1 MSARKML
8 VALIILTGTYTS
20 AFIGTGRGTKR
31 TNMADVSVNMNIL
44 TEISNVFSGVRCV
57 DLCLQNEA
65 CVSVF
70 YRRQH
75 RRCQL
80 HDVLFMSPQDG
91 EQETG
96 TVYYSVT
103 TGDCPSGYVHNRLLN
118 FCYQLYQEKMTYDK
132 GLADCKSRGEHFV
145 VIDSEAKQNH
155 VVKQINSSSDT
166 RPCNY
171 YFDGSDAANEGHWVF
186 HDGRNMTYLPWAPGF
201 PHGNEKRDYIMAVRG
216 HSFRWYNA
224 IRGAFKQCYLCER
237 DV

>member
-1 MSARKML
+1 ML
-8 VALIILTGTYTS
+8 VALIILLTGTYTS

-31 TNMADVSVNMNIL
+31 TNMADVLVNMTIL
-44 TEISNVFSGVRCV
+44 SEFSNVLSGVRCV

-118 FCYQLYQEKMTYDK
+118 FCYQLHQEKMTYDK

-145 VIDSEAKQNH
+145 VIDSEDKQNH
-155 VVKQINSSSDT
+155 VVKQINSSLDT
-166 RPCNY
+166 GPCNY
-171 YFDGSDAANEGHWVF
+171 YIDGSDAANEGHWVF
-186 HDGRNMTYLPWAPGF
+186 HDGRKMTYFPWAPDYPRGDK
-201 PHGNEKRDYIMAVRG
+201 KRDYLMAG
-216 HSFRWYNA
+216 SDYNFRWLNA
-224 IRGAFKQCYLCER
+224 IRGKYKNFYICGR
-237 DV
+237 DM

>member
-8 VALIILTGTYTS
+8 VALIILLTGSYTS
-20 AFIGTGRGTKR
+20 AYIGTGRGTKS
-31 TNMADVSVNMNIL
+31 TKMADVLVSINIL
-44 TEISNVFSGVRCV
+44 TEVSNVFSGVRCV

-80 HDVLFMSPQDG
+80 HDVLFMTPQDG

-118 FCYQLYQEKMTYDK
+118 FCYQLHPERILYDD
-132 GLADCKSRGEHFV
+132 GLADCTSRGEHLV
-145 VIDSEAKQNH
+145 VIDSADKQNH
-155 VVKQINSSSDT
+155 VVKQITSSSVT
-166 RPCNY
+166 CPSY
-171 YFDGSDAANEGHWVF
+171 YIDGSDAANEGHWVF
-186 HDGRNMTYLPWAPGF
+186 HDGRNMTFFLWAQGF
-201 PHGNEKRDYIMAVRG
+201 PLTSNGRNCMVADRKDEFLWHDSAAMGDKCYICG
-216 HSFRWYNA
+216 
-224 IRGAFKQCYLCER
+224 R

>member
-1 MSARKML
+1 ML
-8 VALIILTGTYTS
+8 VALIILLTGSYTS
-20 AFIGTGRGTKR
+20 AYIGTGRGTKS
-31 TNMADVSVNMNIL
+31 TNMADVLVTMNIL
-44 TEISNVFSGVRCV
+44 IEFSNVLSGVRCV

-118 FCYQLYQEKMTYDK
+118 FCYQLHPETILYDD
-132 GLADCKSRGEHFV
+132 GLAICKSRGEHLV
-145 VIDSEAKQNH
+145 VIDSEDKQNH
-155 VVKQINSSSDT
+155 LVKQITSSSDT
-166 RPCNY
+166 KPCSY
-171 YFDGSDAANEGHWVF
+171 YIDGSDAANEGHWVF
-186 HDGRNMTYLPWAPGF
+186 HDGRNMTFFPWAPDYPLGDSR
-201 PHGNEKRDYIMAVRG
+201 RDYMLAHRNG
-216 HSFRWYNA
+216 NFLWRNA
-224 IRGAFKQCYLCER
+224 INLKYKHCYICGR